1 LTTLTIDARLPA
13 DLDQEATAVASG
25 DYLTV
30 QKSGED
36 FLRKLQPSALGL
48 DSLALLYAYNGAYSF
63 KSRAGN
69 TGAFTGSVW
78 NIDYQG
84 WDATYGMKFRLW
96 GWDSAAGYLRTT
108 DHFYAGTPEALGV
121 TPAAGSSQ
129 FMARGDHA
137 HPTTPYAAR
146 AHSLGSYALPWSLV
160 YVSSGSGNLGILH
173 GAACYTT
180 AADGWKIRSC
190 DTAGNLSTTVVP
202 LTCGTLYCGQANT
215 REILPSINNTFDIG
229 SSSMKWKNIWAYNNV
244 IQTSDARD
252 KADIEASDLGIDFL
266 LALRPVK
273 FKWRA
278 LDATRLQSGE
288 DVAGGDDGLAG
299 QGGEGDQAGL
309 DGQGDEGGADG
320 LDGLDGLASQ
330 AGEVGADGM
339 APKGGVSDKDGAPRP
354 APPHTPPGVRWHHGL
369 LAQEVKATLG
379 DRDFAGY
386 IYDPP
391 TDTHGL
397 RYSEFIAPLIKA
409 LQEEHAARLEVERRL
424 TALEALVRFNHQ

>member
-1 LTTLTIDARLPA
+1 MTTLTIDARLPSA
-13 DLDQEATAVASG
+13 LDQEATAVASG

-30 QKSGED
+30 QKSGEP

-48 DSLALLYAYNGAYSF
+48 EGTALLYSTGGIYGF
-63 KSRAGN
+63 QSRTGSA
-69 TGAFTGSVW
+69 GAFTNSVW
-78 NIDYQG
+78 NIDYEG
-84 WDATYGMKFRLW
+84 WDATWGNKFALW
-96 GWDSAAGYLRTT
+96 GWASNLGYLRTT
-108 DHFYAGTPEALGV
+108 GHFHTGTPTSLGV
-121 TPAAGSSQ
+121 TPAVGSSQ

-180 AADGWKIRSC
+180 ASDGWKIRSC
-190 DTAGNLSTTVVP
+190 DTAGNLSTTAVP

-229 SSSMKWKNIWAYNNV
+229 SSSMKWNNIWAYNNV

-266 LALRPVK
+266 LALRPVR

-278 LDATRLQSGE
+278 MDASRLQLGE

-299 QGGEGDQAGL
+299 QGGEGDQAG
-309 DGQGDEGGADG
+309 
-320 LDGLDGLASQ
+320 
-330 AGEVGADGM
+330 EVGADGM
-339 APKGGVSDKDGAPRP
+339 APKGGLSDKDGAPRP
-354 APPHTPPGVRWHHGL
+354 APPRTPPGVRWHHGL

-424 TALEALVRFNHQ
+424 TALEAMVRFNHQ